1 MLTSCLHCHKLT
13 SHDSYVS
20 PDVDVTPSLV
30 NYTQLPA
37 QMYYYESGPYEFDVD
52 LTIAQGSDYD
62 VADNMGTGVNYAISY
77 FFAADP
83 PSSCEP
89 SLVRVAPRNGRLL
102 VSLRPS
108 VCPSGLS
115 PFPFSPSIQNEK

>member
-1 MLTSCLHCHKLT
+1 
-13 SHDSYVS
+13 
-20 PDVDVTPSLV
+20 
-30 NYTQLPA
+30 
-37 QMYYYESGPYEFDVD
+37 MYYYESGPYEFDVD

-89 SLVRVAPRNGRLL
+89 SLVCVARETEGYWFHFVRLSVRPVCLHSRFPRQYRMKND
-102 VSLRPS
+102 VFTCS
-108 VCPSGLS
+108 
-115 PFPFSPSIQNEK
+115 SI